1 MYVSLLYSSFRVWF
15 CWCNGEIRILKNTLS
30 DLGMTF
36 GRQQVDIPH
45 SSDTQDCYSRWH
57 RCADNRHCRVH
68 KGLTLSSSTTTETG
82 LNTFQQW
89 GVQAW
94 LKSNQNY
101 SMQLITQWRLQA
113 TMAHYSDWPTD
124 HATRSVTIGRFYV
137 RSTAMRFSN
146 NKISLAQFGAVIK
159 AKSRQKTTRRCVL
172 EMISRV

>member
-124 HATRSVTIGRFYV
+124 WPTDHATRSVTIGRIYV
-137 RSTAMRFSN
+137 HVA
-146 NKISLAQFGAVIK
+146 L
-159 AKSRQKTTRRCVL
+159 
-172 EMISRV
+172 